1 MTTFKKFLTIS
12 TVSALSLASAGV
24 ATAATAPTKASSAHA
39 HAVAKAKVHKV
50 AFKGSYHGTIKLLWS
65 SSSATGTIASGKGT
79 GTLLGAS
86 SMTGTG
92 TGADTAY
99 SDPFSGTGYLK
110 SAKGTLKLN
119 IIKTKSS
126 ANAPDGVQSGPQS
139 PPATI
144 TVLGVAQVVSG
155 TGVYKG
161 VSGTLKFSGSFSV
174 SNSTAGTSE
183 SDSFTASLTGTLS
196 IKK

>member
-1 MTTFKKFLTIS
+1 MTTFQKFLAIGAA
-12 TVSALSLASAGV
+12 SALSLASAGV
-24 ATAATAPTKASSAHA
+24 ASAATQPTKVSSAYA
-39 HAVAKAKVHKV
+39 HVITKAKIHKV

-65 SSSATGTIASGKGT
+65 SSAATGTIASGRGT
-79 GTLLGAS
+79 ATLLGAS
-86 SMTGTG
+86 SMSGSG

-99 SDPFSGTGYLK
+99 SDPFSGTGFLK
-110 SAKGTLKLN
+110 SAKGSLKLS

-126 ANAPDGVQSGPQS
+126 ANAPDGTQSGPQS

-144 TVLGVAQVVSG
+144 TVIGVAKVLTG

-161 VSGTLKFSGSFSV
+161 VSGTLKFNGSFSV

-183 SDSFTASLTGTLS
+183 SDSFTATLTGTLS

>member
-1 MTTFKKFLTIS
+1 MKTFQKLLAMS
-12 TVSALSLASAGV
+12 VVSAVSLAGAGV
-24 ATAATAPTKASSAHA
+24 ASATTQPTKVSTAHA
-39 HAVAKAKVHKV
+39 LATKAKVQKV

-65 SSSATGTIASGKGT
+65 SSNATGTLSSGT
-79 GTLLGAS
+79 GTATLLGAS
-86 SMTGTG
+86 SMSGSG

-99 SDPFSGTGYLK
+99 SDPFMGTGLLK
-110 SAKGTLKLN
+110 SAKGTLRLS

-126 ANAPDGVQSGPQS
+126 ANAPDGTQSGPQS
-139 PPATI
+139 PPTTI
-144 TVLGVAQVVSG
+144 AVLGVAQVLAG
-155 TGVYKG
+155 TGLYKG

-183 SDSFTASLTGTLS
+183 SDSFTATLTGTLS

>member
-1 MTTFKKFLTIS
+1 MS
-12 TVSALSLASAGV
+12 VLSLAGAGV
-24 ATAATAPTKASSAHA
+24 ASAATQPTKASSAHA
-39 HAVAKAKVHKV
+39 NVVTKATVHKV
-50 AFKGSYHGTIKLLWS
+50 AFKGSYKGTIKLLWS

-110 SAKGTLKLN
+110 SAKGALKLT
-119 IIKTKSS
+119 ILKTKSS

-161 VSGTLKFSGSFSV
+161 VSGTLKFTGSFSV
-174 SNSTAGTSE
+174 SNSTAATSE
-183 SDSFTASLTGTLS
+183 SDGFTATLTGTLS